1 MTNFLFYL
9 PILIPSFLFLLI
21 SISILYIDNGKD
33 DRRFKLSIWLSIAF
47 MLISIVTLIYSWSSG
62 LVNYK
67 LFSGNLIVDVPG
79 YFFAITAITIGL
91 LSILNSKDHLI
102 NWSTRSS
109 MISLMML
116 SVLGLSY
123 MSFADNIIVIL
134 VSWAISS
141 AASYAITMLHKDY
154 LSVDAGIKYL
164 IMGLVSSSL
173 MIIGFASYLVST
185 NSLFFTTSVIY
196 PDVFYLAITFI
207 SIAFL
212 FKMGAFPFQAWL
224 PDVYTNSDRISV
236 AFISS
241 VGKLVGIIPLF
252 RVIYLSDPNFLE
264 IVIFIVISIG
274 SMIVGNITAFS
285 RKDIASILSF
295 SSITQVGYILIG
307 FAMFPLS
314 PTIAIIG
321 ILVQSLAYG
330 IAQVGLFGMVS
341 HVEKV
346 SGTSDISGLRG
357 LSTQDRPL
365 TFAIT
370 ILVLSLLGIPPIF
383 GFWGKLFLFESSFVY
398 PWLTIIAVLNS
409 AISAGYYI
417 PIIRE
422 MFREGEFKMIKSS
435 ERDSAII
442 SAILSIILGILIPLV
457 FQILVA
463 QIG

>member
-1 MTNFLFYL
+1 FS
-9 PILIPSFLFLLI
+9 SFKTS
-21 SISILYIDNGKD
+21 SI
-33 DRRFKLSIWLSIAF
+33 
-47 MLISIVTLIYSWSSG
+47 T
-62 LVNYK
+62 
-67 LFSGNLIVDVPG
+67 
-79 YFFAITAITIGL
+79 T
-91 LSILNSKDHLI
+91 
-102 NWSTRSS
+102 
-109 MISLMML
+109 
-116 SVLGLSY
+116 GLS
-123 MSFADNIIVIL
+123 SD
-134 VSWAISS
+134 SS
-141 AASYAITMLHKDY
+141 I
-154 LSVDAGIKYL
+154 

-185 NSLFFTTSVIY
+185 NSLFFTTSIVY

-330 IAQVGLFGMVS
+330 IAQVGLFGTVS

-357 LSTQDRPL
+357 LSSQDRPL

-370 ILVLSLLGIPPIF
+370 ILILSLLGIPPIF
-383 GFWGKLFLFESSFVY
+383 GFWGKLFLFESSFIY

-422 MFREGEFKMIKSS
+422 MFRDGEFKMIKSS

-442 SAILSIILGILIPLV
+442 SAILSIILGIVIPLI